1 MEDSETE
8 QLLINHIRTMLIQS
22 EKGNIENT
30 KVNLSTQEYSGI
42 QASHLNEIHHT
53 LNHEIYS
60 RGKQKGSITI
70 NETEY
75 I

>member
-1 MEDSETE
+1 
-8 QLLINHIRTMLIQS
+8 MLIQS